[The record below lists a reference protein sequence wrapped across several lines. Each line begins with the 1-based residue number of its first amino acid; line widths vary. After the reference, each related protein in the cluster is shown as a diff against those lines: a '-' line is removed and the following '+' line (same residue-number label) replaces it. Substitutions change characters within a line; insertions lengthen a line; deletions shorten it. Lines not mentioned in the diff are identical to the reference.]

1 MIFGNSGVGGPGN
14 FIFTALVACVA
25 AAWLLHPAGVHLE
38 NYKYTPFAV
47 NAAFRLWS
55 PDGKMTAYQG
65 KADDEYDL
73 FLRTLD
79 SPGPRQLTHAPG
91 EAVPLGWL
99 PDSSHILYLL
109 HTSRQ
114 APN

>member
-1 MIFGNSGVGGPGN
+1 MGGPGT
-14 FIFTALVACVA
+14 FIFAALVAGAA
-25 AAWLLHPAGVHLE
+25 AAWLLHPAGV
-38 NYKYTPFAV
+38 
-47 NAAFRLWS
+47 
-55 PDGKMTAYQG
+55 AYQG

-79 SPGPRQLTHAPG
+79 SPAPRQLTHAPG

-99 PDSSHILYLL
+99 PDSSHMLYSQ

-114 APN
+114 APNEVLSVATVGR